1 MKYSVMIIRIKHN
14 GDENCKCIIKFRKN
28 IIQSLRKAAFLRNTT
43 PTVDC
48 EGYLFGMSY
57 LDYVN
62 QRIIKFCHTQ
72 ASRNQTFLENIH
84 QVRNVWRPKRG
95 KKIGVLLRKYCEIR
109 NGYSD
114 EYFKNVLCLKRKTV
128 DYHKNT
134 KVTISTLQSY
144 AGSIRKLQQQINICC
159 IKTFTIG

>member
-1 MKYSVMIIRIKHN
+1 
-14 GDENCKCIIKFRKN
+14 
-28 IIQSLRKAAFLRNTT
+28 
-43 PTVDC
+43 
-48 EGYLFGMSY
+48 MSY

-128 DYHKNT
+128 DYHKNAIL
-134 KVTISTLQSY
+134 KFKPVFE
-144 AGSIRKLQQQINICC
+144 N
-159 IKTFTIG
+159 